1 MDNVSHAL
9 NELLSISRFYNNLW
23 VEVLQ
28 YLSVNL
34 QNWKMCKN

>member
-1 MDNVSHAL
+1 MDDVSL
-9 NELLSISRFYNNLW
+9 NELLSISRFYDNLW

-34 QNWKMCKN
+34 QNWFNSFN

>member
-1 MDNVSHAL
+1 MDDVSL

-34 QNWKMCKN
+34 QNWFNSFN